1 MKFVLN
7 NKEYESKPFDFEMM
21 CELEERGFESENIG
35 VRQNML
41 FMREVFAIWSGL
53 SRKEAMTEIN
63 EQIVNNKEIGQFSEV
78 LNKEMDE
85 SGFIKAILGMEE
97 TPQKSQKKEKE

>member
-7 NKEYESKPFDFEMM
+7 DKEYESKPFDFEMM

-35 VRQNML
+35 VKQNML

-53 SRKEAMTEIN
+53 SRKEAMKEIN
-63 EQIVNNKEIGQFSEV
+63 EQIVNKKTIGEFSEV
-78 LNKEMDE
+78 LNKEMDN
-85 SGFIKAILGMEE
+85 SDFINAILGEEE
-97 TPQKSQKKEKE
+97 TSQKSQKKEKE

>member
-7 NKEYESKPFDFEMM
+7 DKEYESRPFDFEMM

-35 VRQNML
+35 VKQNML

-53 SRKEAMTEIN
+53 SRKEAMKEIN
-63 EQIVNNKEIGQFSEV
+63 EQIVNKKTIGEFSEV
-78 LNKEMDE
+78 LNKEMDN
-85 SGFIKAILGMEE
+85 SDFINAILGEEE
-97 TPQKSQKKEKE
+97 TSQKSQKKEKE